1 MSTIEVCDSLKYSR
15 NQVSLELVE
24 IDVQGSIKTKGRG
37 NRGDNLGDQPVEI
50 GEARGGDI
58 EPLLADIIDSFIIHL
73 FVVF

>member
-37 NRGDNLGDQPVEI
+37 NRGDNLGDQPIEI

-58 EPLLADIIDSFIIHL
+58 
-73 FVVF
+73 